1 MRLRYF
7 ICSILS
13 LLFVGMTMFVDS
25 SLALGLDSF
34 DVLYSALLP
43 GGFSDPDR
51 VIKWSQAY
59 FRRVQSKRI
68 FDEKYT
74 GTKLASD
81 GPKKSDMLTAS
92 PIVEINDLK
101 NATGTRVQ
109 HTLIEPLFPDSESR
123 VRSGR
128 VKGQKRVDSERKA
141 SKKFIEVAIGNW
153 FESIAEEDVLAGKQ
167 EINMGDLYKKMV
179 ESLSD
184 NNAAYMDDALLLSFL
199 MGQPPHLFQ
208 NVAVTNGMADG
219 AKVVGDAD
227 AGIRDPSEH
236 PNTYAWVPNGG
247 SPKLEKAPSNSVAD
261 VHETISKIDSTATP
275 GQKLLNA
282 IALKVRTEKMVG
294 TKFLGDRDEMRT
306 LAHVIVDPITMQ
318 MIRDDMDNSNT
329 INSAYE
335 GSKLEHPL
343 VKQGDL
349 VWGPLLIREEEKLL
363 DPLYSVDNNFG
374 ADAYDSDGDGGAG
387 GTGNDGIIEVTQTS
401 IRRVATDGVERVYV
415 EHGDRTFAAG
425 TPAGDDASI
434 GADGADTIGRV
445 LVLGANSIAHVPGPV
460 LELIER
466 KEDDYKRI
474 VGLGSEH
481 LFGGKRL
488 DFTDASR
495 NFAYNQSSFQ
505 AYVYRG
511 S

>member
-7 ICSILS
+7 IYSILS
-13 LLFVGMTMFVDS
+13 LLFVGLTMFVDS
-25 SLALGLDSF
+25 TLALGLENVDI
-34 DVLYSALLP
+34 LTAALLP

-81 GPKKSDMLTAS
+81 GPKKSDLMTAS

-101 NATGTRVQ
+101 NSSGTRVQ
-109 HTLIEPLFPDSESR
+109 HTLIEPLFPDSQSR

-128 VKGQKRVDSERKA
+128 VKGQERVGSERKA
-141 SKKFIEVAIGNW
+141 SKKFIEVAIGSW
-153 FESIAEEDVLAGKQ
+153 FESIAEEDVLSGKQ
-167 EINMGDLYKKMV
+167 EINMGSLYKKMV

-184 NNAAYMDDALLLSFL
+184 NNSAYMDDAMLLAWL
-199 MGQPPHLFQ
+199 MGQPPHLYQ
-208 NVAVTNGMADG
+208 NVAVTTGMADG
-219 AKVVGDAD
+219 DKVVGNTD
-227 AGIRDPSEH
+227 AGIRDPKEH
-236 PNTYAWVPNGG
+236 PNTYAWIPSNG
-247 SPKLEKAPSNSVAD
+247 SFKLEKASSNSVGD
-261 VHETISKIDSTATP
+261 VHDTIAKIDSTATP

-282 IALKVRTEKMVG
+282 IALKVRTEKIIG
-294 TKFLGDRDEMRT
+294 TKFIGDRDNLRT
-306 LAHVIVDPITMQ
+306 LVHVIVDPITMQ
-318 MIRDDMDNSNT
+318 MIRDDLENSDS

-335 GSKLEHPL
+335 GSTLEHPL
-343 VKQGDL
+343 IKQGDI
-349 VWGPLLIREEEKLL
+349 VWGPLVVREEEKLL

-374 ADAYDSDGDGGAG
+374 ADKYDSDGGVG
-387 GTGNDGIIEVTQTS
+387 DGITDVTQTI
-401 IRRVATDGVERVYV
+401 IRKLTTNGVERVYV
-415 EHGDRTFAAG
+415 EHGDRTFAPG
-425 TPAGDDASI
+425 TAAGDDSAI
-434 GADGADTIGRV
+434 GADGADNIGRV
-445 LVLGANSIAHVPGPV
+445 MVLGANSLAHVPGPV
-460 LELIER
+460 LELTER
-466 KEDDYKRI
+466 KEDDYKRV

-481 LFGGKRL
+481 MFGAKRL